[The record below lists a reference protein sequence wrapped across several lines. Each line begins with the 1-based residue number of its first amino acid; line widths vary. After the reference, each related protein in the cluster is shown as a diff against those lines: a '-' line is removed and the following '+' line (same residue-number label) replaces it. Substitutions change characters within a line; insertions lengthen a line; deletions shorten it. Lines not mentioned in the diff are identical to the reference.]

1 MPGVTVLLAG
11 VNPEDI
17 FPFLLGALLL
27 ATPLVV
33 ILTKHQQKMAEIFR
47 GRTGDSG
54 SQPTDQEMRI
64 LHELSTLRQMVAQ
77 QSIAIDNLSRT
88 LPPVPDREEPLRDRL
103 R

>member
-1 MPGVTVLLAG
+1 MPGITILLAG

-33 ILTKHQQKMAEIFR
+33 ILTKHQQKMAQIFR
-47 GRTGDSG
+47 GRTGESTA
-54 SQPTDQEMRI
+54 QPTDQEMRI

-88 LPPVPDREEPLRDRL
+88 LPVPDHDQEPLRDRL